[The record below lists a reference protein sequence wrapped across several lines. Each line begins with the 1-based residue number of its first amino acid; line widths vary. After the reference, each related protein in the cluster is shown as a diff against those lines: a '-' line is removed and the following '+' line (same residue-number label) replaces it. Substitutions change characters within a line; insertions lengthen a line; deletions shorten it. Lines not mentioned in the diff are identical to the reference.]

1 MSNNEMLSPDAFV
14 HRPPWK
20 CKIRIKDL
28 LTNKDLSPEEI
39 KELGKKVAAR
49 LRLQKL
55 FDDEVIIEEFEN
67 VDDQDE
73 FNSILEDLYDYCDAV
88 RIWVE

>member
-1 MSNNEMLSPDAFV
+1 MSNNEMLSPDVFA
-14 HRPPWK
+14 RRQPWK
-20 CKIRIKDL
+20 GKVRIKGL
-28 LTNKDLSPEEI
+28 LTNEDLSSEKI

>member
-1 MSNNEMLSPDAFV
+1 MSNNEMLSPDVFV
-14 HRPPWK
+14 RRSPWK
-20 CKIRIKDL
+20 CKVRIKDL

-55 FDDEVIIEEFEN
+55 FDDEEIIENFEN

-73 FNSILEDLYDYCDAV
+73 FNSILDDMYSYCDLV